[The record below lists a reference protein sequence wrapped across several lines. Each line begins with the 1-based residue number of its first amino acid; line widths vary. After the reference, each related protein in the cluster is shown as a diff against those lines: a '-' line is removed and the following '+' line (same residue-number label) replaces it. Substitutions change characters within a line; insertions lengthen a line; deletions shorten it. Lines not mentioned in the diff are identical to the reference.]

1 MKHTILF
8 LFSLI
13 LVIAYGV
20 PADARVGAGGG
31 FSGPAVGPSG
41 GTVYGPSGGSVVGR
55 PYGGCCY
62 GGYSG
67 YDIAAPSTPSTTS
80 GGSGAAYGVTKA
92 ADPSATPFVSP
103 TPAEPPAAIGTILYS
118 LPNSCTKT
126 FTNGKVY
133 YQCGSTYYQAV
144 YQAGTLVY
152 EAVKA
157 PY

>member
-1 MKHTILF
+1 MKRSMLF
-8 LFSLI
+8 LFSLFLI
-13 LVIAYGV
+13 LVCVVPTYAGV
-20 PADARVGAGGG
+20 GSGGG
-31 FSGPAVGPSG
+31 FSGPAVGPRG
-41 GTVYGPSGGSVVGR
+41 GSVYGPNGGSVVAR

-67 YDIAAPSTPSTTS
+67 YDIAAPSTPSS
-80 GGSGAAYGVTKA
+80 AGRAAGSDYSVTKA
-92 ADPSATPFVSP
+92 ADPNATPFVAP
-103 TPAEPPAAIGTILYS
+103 TPAEPSAAIGTILYS
-118 LPNSCTKT
+118 LSNSCTKT